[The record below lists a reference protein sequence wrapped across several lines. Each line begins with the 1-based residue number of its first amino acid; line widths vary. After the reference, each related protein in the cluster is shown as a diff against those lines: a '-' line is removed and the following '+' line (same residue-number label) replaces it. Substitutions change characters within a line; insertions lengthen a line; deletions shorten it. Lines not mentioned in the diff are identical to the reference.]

1 MLSDLRLTCHVNW
14 CVGWCGL
21 VCVRG
26 CRWGKSPAT
35 GQWFCGMS
43 LPAMLDAA
51 ARFLDTHRGL
61 NVLRL
66 PRVSS
71 ATWGSAELAA
81 ELDRVQSAVRSV
93 EVYTM
98 EEQDDVVFMRHGN
111 TVVHDQS
118 LLQRIP
124 LERSAHIAGGP
135 LGAAAVTR
143 LVFSDRCAVG
153 RAPDSSLALLQQQ
166 FGGLRDLSTGNE
178 KIAPPDAPADDIAL
192 RPFRALHLMGYNN
205 FQTHPE
211 FFAALKASPG
221 LLSVGAREIAVPD
234 EIIRGLPDA
243 CPALRHCYLHD
254 CADDVDIDPSSW
266 KVHLAT
272 QLPHCETQIFP
283 NISLFHSLLDMAQA
297 SEAFKL

>member
-1 MLSDLRLTCHVNW
+1 
-14 CVGWCGL
+14 
-21 VCVRG
+21 
-26 CRWGKSPAT
+26 
-35 GQWFCGMS
+35 
-43 LPAMLDAA
+43 MLDAA

-153 RAPDSSLALLQQQ
+153 RAPGSSLALLQQQ